1 MREIVV
7 KFVILAL
14 VVFLVVVEVLRIDI
28 TIWEIVVKLL
38 AAVLLV
44 GIIIVE
50 IRKVRPRLCNA
61 FIYRAK
67 ETGSI
72 VYCNNDVGD
81 ETRDF
86 KKLGDGRV
94 PCDQVVECYFVK

>member
-14 VVFLVVVEVLRIDI
+14 VVFLLIVEVLKIDI
-28 TIWEIVVKLL
+28 AIWEIVVKLV
-38 AAVLLV
+38 AIVLLV
-44 GIIIVE
+44 GIIVVE
-50 IRKVRPRLCNA
+50 IRKLRPKLCDA

-86 KKLGDGRV
+86 KKLGEGRV

>member
-1 MREIVV
+1 
-7 KFVILAL
+7 VILAL
-14 VVFLVVVEVLRIDI
+14 VVFLLIVEVLKIDI
-28 TIWEIVVKLL
+28 AIWEIVVKLV
-38 AAVLLV
+38 ATVLLV
-44 GIIIVE
+44 GIIVVE
-50 IRKVRPRLCNA
+50 IRKLRPKLCNA

-86 KKLGDGRV
+86 KKLGEGRV